1 MRRFTKISQSV
12 HVPSRPSW
20 TNDLFTGATISVG
33 RFLIRRVL
41 ISLLL
46 VLLVETIVFSLV
58 HLLPGD
64 PVMIILGSE
73 HTPDPKMVEAVR
85 VKLGLDQP
93 LPIQY
98 LRWLGGLVQHDWG
111 TSLVDGSSV
120 WDTVTERLPRTFEL
134 VTVAMVLA
142 MLIGVPM
149 GIVAALRWN
158 RATDRVLSLLGAI
171 GISSPVYVVGTLLVL
186 LFGVAWHWLPTAGYT
201 PITDSWTEHIRRL
214 TLPAITLAFGPMA
227 IITRMTRSSVLDV
240 FQQDY
245 VRTARAKGLRE
256 RVVVTRHMLRNA
268 LIPIVTVIGLQM
280 GTLIGGSVLV
290 EYVFNWPG
298 LSTLL
303 VTALGRR
310 DYPIVQGVIL
320 TSASLFIIFNM
331 IVDLLYGVLDPRVRY
346 S

>member
-1 MRRFTKISQSV
+1 MSQ
-12 HVPSRPSW
+12 
-20 TNDLFTGATISVG
+20 
-33 RFLIRRVL
+33 FLIRRLL

-73 HTPDPKMVEAVR
+73 RTPDPKVIEAVR

-93 LPIQY
+93 LPTQY
-98 LRWLGGLVQHDWG
+98 ARWLAGLVQRDWG
-111 TSLVDGSSV
+111 TSLVDGSPV
-120 WDTVTERLPRTFEL
+120 WDTVIERLPRTLEL
-134 VTVAMVLA
+134 VTVAMLLA
-142 MLIGVPM
+142 TLGGVPM

-158 RATDRVLSLLGAI
+158 RAPDRVLSILGAV

-186 LFGVAWHWLPTAGYT
+186 LFGVTWRVLPTAGYA
-201 PITDSWTEHIRRL
+201 PFDESWTEHVRRL
-214 TLPAITLAFGPMA
+214 TLPAISLALGPMA
-227 IITRMTRSSVLDV
+227 IIMRMTRSSMLEVAH
-240 FQQDY
+240 QDY
-245 VRTARAKGLRE
+245 VRTARAKGLQDRL
-256 RVVVTRHMLRNA
+256 VVTRHMLSNA

-290 EYVFNWPG
+290 EYIFNWPG

-310 DYPIVQGVIL
+310 DYPVVQGVIL
-320 TSASLFIIFNM
+320 TSAGLFIIFNM
-331 IVDLLYGVLDPRVRY
+331 IVD
-346 S
+346 

>member
-1 MRRFTKISQSV
+1 LS
-12 HVPSRPSW
+12 
-20 TNDLFTGATISVG
+20 
-33 RFLIRRVL
+33 RFLVQRVL

-73 HTPDPKMVEAVR
+73 HTPDPTVVEAVR

-93 LPIQY
+93 LPTQY
-98 LRWLGGLVQHDWG
+98 VRWLGGLVQHDWG
-111 TSLVDGSSV
+111 TSLVDGSPV
-120 WDTVTERLPRTFEL
+120 WDTVTERLPRTLEL

-142 MLIGVPM
+142 TLIGVPM

-158 RATDRVLSLLGAI
+158 RATDRVLSILGAV

-186 LFGVAWHWLPTAGYT
+186 AFGVTLRWLPTAGYAS
-201 PITDSWTEHIRRL
+201 IGDSWTEHVRRL
-214 TLPAITLAFGPMA
+214 ALPAITLAFGPMA
-227 IITRMTRSSVLDV
+227 IITRMTRSSMLEV
-240 FQQDY
+240 FYQDY
-245 VRTARAKGLRE
+245 VRTARAKGLQE
-256 RVVVTRHMLRNA
+256 RLVVTRHMLSNA

-290 EYVFNWPG
+290 EYIFNWPG

-310 DYPIVQGVIL
+310 DYPVVQGVIL

-331 IVDLLYGVLDPRVRY
+331 IVDMLYGILDPRVRY

>member
-1 MRRFTKISQSV
+1 LS
-12 HVPSRPSW
+12 
-20 TNDLFTGATISVG
+20 
-33 RFLIRRVL
+33 RFLVRRVL

-73 HTPDPKMVEAVR
+73 RTPDPKVVEAVR
-85 VKLGLDQP
+85 VKLGLDQS
-93 LPIQY
+93 LPTQY
-98 LRWLGGLVQHDWG
+98 ARWLAGLVQRDWG
-111 TSLVDGSSV
+111 TSLVDGSPV
-120 WDTVTERLPRTFEL
+120 WDTVTERLPRTLEL
-134 VTVAMVLA
+134 VTVAMLLA
-142 MLIGVPM
+142 TLLGVPM

-158 RATDRVLSLLGAI
+158 RATDRVLSILGAV

-186 LFGVAWHWLPTAGYT
+186 LFGVTWRLLPTAGYA
-201 PITDSWTEHIRRL
+201 PIDENWTEHVRRL
-214 TLPAITLAFGPMA
+214 TLPAITLALGPIA
-227 IITRMTRSSVLDV
+227 IITRMTRSSMLEV
-240 FQQDY
+240 FHQDY
-245 VRTARAKGLRE
+245 VRTARAKGLQDRL
-256 RVVVTRHMLRNA
+256 VVTRHMLSNA

-290 EYVFNWPG
+290 EYIFNWPG

-310 DYPIVQGVIL
+310 DYPVVQGVIL

-331 IVDLLYGVLDPRVRY
+331 IVDMLYGVLDPRVRY